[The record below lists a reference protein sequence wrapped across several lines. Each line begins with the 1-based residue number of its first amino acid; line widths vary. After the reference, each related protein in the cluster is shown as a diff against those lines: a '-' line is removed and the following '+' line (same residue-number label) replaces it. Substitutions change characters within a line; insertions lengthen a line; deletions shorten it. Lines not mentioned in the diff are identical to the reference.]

1 MSNLLLRKMAL
12 KSIIGFGNYPLL
24 SVQELINME
33 KHSVLIQMYY
43 RLGKIDFT
51 DEVKGILKIT
61 KDREITKPGKDYM
74 KYYQNICKMIDEIY
88 EENKAKSKEN
98 LHQYIGIRNMEKK
111 TKVYQGWVQENR
123 GNSKMINK
131 NRNQGVNKRK

>member
-12 KSIIGFGNYPLL
+12 KSIIGFGDYPLL

-98 LHQYIGIRNMEKK
+98 LHQYMGIRNMEKK

>member
-51 DEVKGILKIT
+51 DEVKGMLKIT

>member
-1 MSNLLLRKMAL
+1 MAL

-98 LHQYIGIRNMEKK
+98 LHQ
-111 TKVYQGWVQENR
+111 
-123 GNSKMINK
+123 
-131 NRNQGVNKRK
+131 

>member
-1 MSNLLLRKMAL
+1 
-12 KSIIGFGNYPLL
+12 
-24 SVQELINME
+24 
-33 KHSVLIQMYY
+33 MYY

-98 LHQYIGIRNMEKK
+98 LHQYMGIRNMEKK

>member
-1 MSNLLLRKMAL
+1 MAL